1 MAELGGPGGCAVTIV
16 SLSGVSV
23 RFGADTLFAD
33 VGFSVGRG
41 ERWGVVGRNGSGK
54 STLFRLILGSQEP
67 SAGSVSVA
75 PGLAVT
81 VLDQHRDFGEAL
93 TVWEAAAG
101 PFAELLAL
109 EQSLAEQAHRLG
121 DGDPAALERY
131 GHDLERF
138 ERDGGYAVAAR
149 VDAVLHGLGFD
160 PEAARHTAVA
170 TLSGGERGRLGLA
183 RQLAAPADLLLLD
196 EPTNHLDLET
206 TRWLEGHLR
215 GLDCAILLV
224 SHDRAFLDALV
235 DHVLHLE
242 DRTATAYAGGYS
254 AFVRQRAERRL
265 AGQRAYAQQRREIAA
280 AEDFIRRNIAGG
292 SSAQAKGRRRRL
304 EALPRLSPP
313 PGEAGAMNVAF
324 AEPERGGDLVLDLVR
339 VGVEAGGRTLL
350 RDFTATVH
358 RGEVIGLVGPN
369 GAGKTTL
376 LRALLGERPAAEGTV
391 RLGEGVRTA
400 WYRQDLAQVPAE
412 ATIHDAIAAL
422 RPAWNRGAIQNHL
435 GAYGFSGDTVFRRC
449 RLLSGGEQAR
459 VALAMMVL
467 ERANLLV
474 FDEPTNHLDVESI
487 EALEDAIGAFEGTVL
502 LVSHDRA
509 LLESLV
515 ERVWVLHEGR
525 VTDWPGSFAEWEERS
540 REREHAAAVAAAED
554 EASRRVRERQRVR
567 RDAERER
574 SASGARRDARVR
586 VEQAERAVAGAERTV
601 EELRRRLEDPALYA
615 TAEGGRE
622 AAALGTALEAA
633 RRDLEAAFAEWEAA
647 VEALEPGVSRG
658 GSG

>member
-1 MAELGGPGGCAVTIV
+1 VTIV

-33 VGFSVGRG
+33 VGFAVGRG

-54 STLFRLILGSQEP
+54 STLFRLILGAQEP
-67 SAGSVSVA
+67 SAGSVYVA
-75 PGLAVT
+75 PGLGIT
-81 VLDQHRDFGEAL
+81 VLDQHRDFGDAV

-138 ERDGGYAVAAR
+138 EREGGYAVAAK

-215 GLDCAILLV
+215 GLDCALLLV

-242 DRTATAYAGGYS
+242 DRSATTYSGGYS

-280 AEDFIRRNIAGG
+280 AEDFIRRNLAGG
-292 SSAQAKGRRRRL
+292 NSAQAKGRRRRL

-324 AEPERGGDLVLDLVR
+324 AEPARGGDLVLDLAR

-376 LRALLGERPAAEGTV
+376 LRALLGERPASEGTV
-391 RLGEGVRTA
+391 RLGEGVQAA
-400 WYRQDLAQVPAE
+400 WYRQDLAQVPAD

-487 EALEDAIGAFEGTVL
+487 EALEDAIAAFAGTVL

-525 VTDWPGSFAEWEERS
+525 VTDWPGSFAEWEDRS
-540 REREHAAAVAAAED
+540 REREHAAAVAAAEE

-567 RDAERER
+567 REAERGR
-574 SASGARRDARVR
+574 SASGAKRDARAR
-586 VEQAERAVAGAERTV
+586 VEQAERGVAEAERTV
-601 EELRRRLEDPALYA
+601 EGLRRRLEDPALYA

-633 RRDLEAAFAEWEAA
+633 RRDLEAAFTEWEAA
-647 VEALEPGVSRG
+647 VEALERGVSR
-658 GSG
+658 

>member
-1 MAELGGPGGCAVTIV
+1 MTIV
-16 SLSGVSV
+16 SLSGVAV
-23 RFGADTLFAD
+23 RFGADTLFTD
-33 VGFSVGRG
+33 VGFTIGRG

-54 STLFRLILGSQEP
+54 TTLFRLILGAQEP
-67 SAGSVSVA
+67 SAGSVHVA
-75 PGLAVT
+75 PGLGIT
-81 VLDQHRDFGEAL
+81 VLDQHRDFGDAV

-101 PFAELLAL
+101 PFADLLAL
-109 EQSLAEQAHRLG
+109 ERSLTEQAHRLG

-138 ERDGGYAVAAR
+138 EREAGYAVAAR

-160 PEAARHTAVA
+160 PEAARHTPVT

-215 GLDCAILLV
+215 GLDCAVLLI

-242 DRTATAYAGGYS
+242 DRTATTHAGGYS

-280 AEDFIRRNIAGG
+280 AEDFIRRNLAGG
-292 SSAQAKGRRRRL
+292 NSAQAKGRRRRL

-324 AEPERGGDLVLDLVR
+324 AEPARGGDLVLDLDR

-350 RDFTATVH
+350 SGFTASVH

-376 LRALLGERPAAEGTV
+376 LRALLGERPAVEGRV

-412 ATIHDAIAAL
+412 ATIHDAIATL

-487 EALEDAIGAFEGTVL
+487 EALEDAIAAFEGTVL

-509 LLESLV
+509 LLASLV
-515 ERVWVLHEGR
+515 ERVWVLHDGR
-525 VTDWPGSFAEWEERS
+525 VTDWPGSFAECEERS
-540 REREHAAAVAAAED
+540 REREHAASVAAVEE

-574 SASGARRDARVR
+574 SASGAKREARAC
-586 VEQAERAVAGAERTV
+586 VERAELAVAEAERQV
-601 EELRRRLEDPALYA
+601 EALRRRLEDPALYA

-647 VEALEPGVSRG
+647 VEALEPGVSR
-658 GSG
+658 

>member
-1 MAELGGPGGCAVTIV
+1 MARLAGPSGDAVTIV
-16 SLSGVSV
+16 SLAGVAV
-23 RFGADTLFAD
+23 RFGADTLLAD

-54 STLFRLILGSQEP
+54 TTLFRLILGVQKP
-67 SAGSVSVA
+67 SAGSVHVA
-75 PGLAVT
+75 PGLGVT
-81 VLDQHRDFGEAL
+81 VLDQHRDFGGAV

-101 PFAELLAL
+101 PFADLLAL
-109 EQSLAEQAHRLG
+109 EKSLAEQAHRLG

-138 ERDGGYAVAAR
+138 EREGGYAVAAK

-160 PEAARHTAVA
+160 PEAARHAAVA

-215 GLDCAILLV
+215 GLDSAVLLV

-235 DHVLHLE
+235 DHVVHLE
-242 DRTATAYAGGYS
+242 DRTTTVYTGGYS
-254 AFVRQRAERRL
+254 TFVRQRAERRL
-265 AGQRAYAQQRREIAA
+265 AGQRAYAQQRREVAA

-292 SSAQAKGRRRRL
+292 NSAQAKGRRRRL

-324 AEPERGGDLVLDLVR
+324 AEPERGGDLVLDLAR

-350 RDFTATVH
+350 RGFTATVH

-376 LRALLGERPAAEGTV
+376 LRALLGERPAVEGTV
-391 RLGEGVRTA
+391 RLGVGVRTA

-412 ATIHDAIAAL
+412 VTIHDAIAAL

-487 EALEDAIGAFEGTVL
+487 EALEDAIASFGGTVL

-525 VTDWPGSFAEWEERS
+525 VTDWPASFAEWEDRS
-540 REREHAAAVAAAED
+540 REREHAAAVAAAEE

-567 RDAERER
+567 RGAERGR
-574 SASGARRDARVR
+574 STSGAKRDGRAR
-586 VEQAERAVAGAERTV
+586 VEQAELAVAGAERKV
-601 EELRRRLEDPALYA
+601 EEVRRRLEDPALYA
-615 TAEGGRE
+615 TPEGGRE
-622 AAALGTALEAA
+622 AAALGTVLEAA
-633 RRDLEAAFAEWEAA
+633 RRDLEAAFTEWEAA
-647 VEALEPGVSRG
+647 VEALERGVSR
-658 GSG
+658 

>member
-1 MAELGGPGGCAVTIV
+1 MTIL

-33 VGFSVGRG
+33 VGLAVGRG

-54 STLFRLILGSQEP
+54 STLFRLLLGQLEP
-67 SAGSVSVA
+67 TAGTVFVS

-81 VLDQHRDFGEAL
+81 VLDQHRDFGAAA

-101 PFAELLAL
+101 PFADLLAL
-109 EQSLAEQAHRLG
+109 ERSLAEQAHALG

-138 ERDGGYAVAAR
+138 ERNGGYSVAAR

-160 PEAARHTAVA
+160 PEAARGTPVA
-170 TLSGGERGRLGLA
+170 ALSGGERGRLGLA

-206 TRWLEGHLR
+206 SRWLEGHLH
-215 GLDCAILLV
+215 GLDAAVLLI
-224 SHDRAFLDALV
+224 SHDRAFLDAVV

-242 DRTATAYAGGYS
+242 DGTATAYAGGYA
-254 AFVRQRAERRL
+254 AFVRQRADRRL
-265 AGQRAYAQQRREIAA
+265 AQRRAYDQQRREVAA
-280 AEDFIRRNIAGG
+280 TEDFIRRNIAGG
-292 SSAQAKGRRRRL
+292 NSRQAKGRRRRL
-304 EALPRLSPP
+304 DARPRLSPP
-313 PGEAGAMNVAF
+313 PGEAGAMAVRF
-324 AEPERGGDLVLDLVR
+324 AEPERGGDLVLAVDRL
-339 VGVEAGGRTLL
+339 GVEAGGRILL
-350 RDFTATVH
+350 QGFSTSVH

-376 LRALLGERPAAEGTV
+376 LRALLGEQPASTGTI
-391 RLGEGVRTA
+391 RLGEGVTAA
-400 WYRQDLAQVPAE
+400 WYRQDLGQVPAE
-412 ATIHDAIAAL
+412 STLHDAIATL

-449 RLLSGGEQAR
+449 RQLSGGELAR

-487 EALEDAIGAFEGTVL
+487 EALEDAVAAFEGTVL

-509 LLESLV
+509 LLEALV
-515 ERVWVLHEGR
+515 ERTWVLHEGR
-525 VTDWPGSFAEWEERS
+525 ITDWPGSFAEWEERS
-540 REREHAAAVAAAED
+540 REREHAAQVAAAEE

-567 RDAERER
+567 RDAVRER
-574 SASGARRDARVR
+574 QDSG
-586 VEQAERAVAGAERTV
+586 E
-601 EELRRRLEDPALYA
+601 
-615 TAEGGRE
+615 
-622 AAALGTALEAA
+622 
-633 RRDLEAAFAEWEAA
+633 
-647 VEALEPGVSRG
+647 
-658 GSG
+658 